1 MPVSVSVG
9 THSFLGGGSSYDAI
23 DCFGNCGSRDV
34 GSKRLSKGDSFRV
47 FLGVLCFRFHLL
59 KSSR

>member
-34 GSKRLSKGDSFRV
+34 GSKRLSKGDCFHEFFRGFMFQISFA
-47 FLGVLCFRFHLL
+47 
-59 KSSR
+59 